1 MSEDRRFV
9 RVRPQGMMSKTGKI
23 IIDPKKPVIDCTVI
37 ESVGKRGL
45 PPSVHACW
53 APKRFE
59 FCMRRQKEGPIDLD
73 ARLYYRCYL
82 LVPLSASQGRPRC
95 DRPSHTHGSAG

>member
-37 ESVGKRGL
+37 DLSASGACLQVSTPAGL
-45 PPSVHACW
+45 
-53 APKRFE
+53 PKRFE
-59 FCMRRQKEGPIDLD
+59 F
-73 ARLYYRCYL
+73 LY
-82 LVPLSASQGRPRC
+82 
-95 DRPSHTHGSAG
+95 AGVKKKVQLIWTRGFIIGVTY